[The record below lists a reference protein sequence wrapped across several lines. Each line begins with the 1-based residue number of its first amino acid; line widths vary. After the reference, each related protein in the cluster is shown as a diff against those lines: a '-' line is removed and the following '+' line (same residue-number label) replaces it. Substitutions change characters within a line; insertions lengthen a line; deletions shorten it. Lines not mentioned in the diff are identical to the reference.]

1 MVGLCLSLVL
11 LLLERLLRKD
21 EQLVDVSLTP
31 SNKTSSKYEPH
42 VSAMVGLCLVWPQ
55 GRLLVGLSCELDLRQ
70 CVASGKSDDGGVVV
84 VVVVIVG
91 LIAVVL
97 YSRWSSSRGK

>member
-1 MVGLCLSLVL
+1 M
-11 LLLERLLRKD
+11 
-21 EQLVDVSLTP
+21 SLTP

-70 CVASGKSDDGGVVV
+70 CVASAETTVHSYDDYDDNEYDGGVVV
-84 VVVVIVG
+84 VVVVAVG
-91 LIAVVL
+91 LIAVCSVVVVVIVVQFPREVTL
-97 YSRWSSSRGK
+97 GQT